1 ADAAEADQQD
11 RSAVGMVG
19 ETPQRCVGGE
29 PRAHQ
34 RAGERGGERRVIDEI
49 ARMRHQHVGGEAAVE
64 IDADMARG
72 GAVVLL
78 AVPARNALAAADPG
92 VDRDLVAGL
101 RVRGVETDAI
111 DHAGDL
117 VAEREG
123 QGAALAD
130 VELLVA
136 AEPEVAVLHV
146 HVGMAHAAALDP
158 HKHLAAARLGR
169 LDDGLAQ
176 RRRVGD
182 ERLAD
187 ELCHASFRSGS
198 WRARA
203 TKPSTGISS
212 ARAVSAMPTEASR
225 GFGSNP
231 RVRRLWRSILRRWP
245 KAASVTRSSAAR
257 SQPRGS
263 GRGTRRTTDE

>member
-1 ADAAEADQQD
+1 
-11 RSAVGMVG
+11 
-19 ETPQRCVGGE
+19 
-29 PRAHQ
+29 
-34 RAGERGGERRVIDEI
+34 
-49 ARMRHQHVGGEAAVE
+49 

-92 VDRDLVAGL
+92 VDRDLVARL

-146 HVGMAHAAALDP
+146 HIGMAHAAALDP
-158 HKHLAAARLGR
+158 HKHLGAARCRR

-176 RRRVGD
+176 GRPVGD

-187 ELCHASFRSGS
+187 QPGHATPRSAS
-198 WRARA
+198 WRASA
-203 TKPSTGISS
+203 TKPSTAISS
-212 ARAVSAMPTEASR
+212 ARAVSAMPAAASS
-225 GFGSNP
+225 GFGSTP
-231 RVRRLWRSILRRWP
+231 SVRRLWRSIFRRWP
-245 KAASVTRSSAAR
+245 KAASVTRSRVRR
-257 SQPRGS
+257 SQVS
-263 GRGTRRTTDE
+263 GAAPGV